1 MIVGYQISGR
11 DNDSYMLGE
20 ETRKA
25 ETPEEYEFYDWRF
38 TFNGGQH
45 PATCTKCGRKID
57 PNFVDPNFK
66 LRKKRLDISTTYDGY
81 TIVSERFKNFCM
93 NENIDGIEF
102 IKLPSQPGFYWFRLN
117 RILVVDQEKSLE
129 LEFMYYCDVCN
140 SYAGIFGASNLK
152 FKNVSELI
160 PEGIYRT
167 DLEFAQAHEQSP
179 MIISSVE
186 LGNLIKAQNF
196 KGICINSL
204 AV

>member
-1 MIVGYQISGR
+1 MIVGYQISGH

-140 SYAGIFGASNLK
+140 SYAGIFGASSLK

-196 KGICINSL
+196 RGICINSL